1 MFVIYNI
8 NTREYIYS
16 TLSLEVAQKK
26 GRELLNAG
34 FNVCID
40 YFTIF

>member
-8 NTREYIYS
+8 DTHEYIYS

-26 GRELLNAG
+26 GRELLNEG

-40 YFTIF
+40 YFNIF

>member
-8 NTREYIYS
+8 DTHEYICL

-26 GRELLNAG
+26 GRELLNEG

-40 YFTIF
+40 YFNIF